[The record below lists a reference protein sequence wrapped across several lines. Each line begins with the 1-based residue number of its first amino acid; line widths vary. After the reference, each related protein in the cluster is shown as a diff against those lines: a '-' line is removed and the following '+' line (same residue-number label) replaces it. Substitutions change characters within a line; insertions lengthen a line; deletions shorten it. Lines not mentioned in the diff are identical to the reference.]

1 MSEVQ
6 HYSVPMGVEIPK
18 VVFVGEHQRKLEVPI
33 GWRVLEPGQRVIPS
47 DECANVI
54 EATWIS
60 VEDEFFLPDDV
71 DEPYTDERG
80 VVHARV
86 LAGDGM
92 FEVVIREDP
101 IFAALRKNS
110 AYLESL
116 RWRRICDFR
125 NAKRRLIDSHDLQS
139 DDPIYRS
146 TLKMIETQH
155 LNATL
160 VYTYRGLQYNALRNE
175 RRIIELVVK
184 EFAHLGLEIVSPE
197 LYYSVDTDQ
206 IVVACGQEL
215 QDNLAAFWKRL
226 NEELYLLTL
235 LTNGGPW

>member
-6 HYSVPMGVEIPK
+6 HYSIPMGIEIPRI
-18 VVFVGEHQRKLEVPI
+18 VFVGEHLRKLEVPI
-33 GWRVLEPGQRVIPS
+33 GWRVLEPGQMVVPS

-60 VEDEFFLPDDV
+60 VEDQDFMPDDV
-71 DEPYTDERG
+71 DEPYTDEHG

-101 IFAALRKNS
+101 IFTALRKHS
-110 AYLESL
+110 ECLESL
-116 RWRRICDFR
+116 RRRRIYEFR
-125 NAKRRLIDSHDLQS
+125 SAKRRLIDSHDLQS
-139 DDPIYRS
+139 DDPIYRA
-146 TLKMIETQH
+146 TMKMIETQH
-155 LNATL
+155 LDATR
-160 VYTYRGLQYNALRNE
+160 VYCGLWYNMSKDE
-175 RRIIELVVK
+175 RRVIELVTK

-197 LYYSVDTDQ
+197 LYYSIGTDWL
-206 IVVACGQEL
+206 VVACGQEI
-215 QDNLAAFWKRL
+215 QDNLDAFWKRL

-235 LTNGGPW
+235 LNDGGPWW